1 MTGTPGVVDRISFRL
16 GEPVGIEIHNNG
28 GAKMVTL
35 RLIHDTAGQVD
46 ERRVQVPDH
55 KKAILTMSLDRLGTY
70 TVIATSYQNPSDP
83 ARVTFDVSNYPNMRP
98 F

>member
-1 MTGTPGVVDRISFRL
+1 M
-16 GEPVGIEIHNNG
+16 
-28 GAKMVTL
+28 
-35 RLIHDTAGQVD
+35 D

-55 KKAILTMSLDRLGTY
+55 KKAILTMSLDRLATY

-83 ARVTFDVSNYPNMRP
+83 ARVTFDVSLYPNMRP